1 MSPADHNKQSFR
13 LKAKIPLIARS
24 MALVVLVAV
33 ILGMIA
39 AYVKSRTKPQFS
51 LRPEEAR
58 LSKEVTAEVSN
69 YERTETRDGAPVY
82 SVKAALART
91 FADQHQ
97 ELENVEFTFFDGGG
111 EATDHLS
118 ADLAIYIPKAD
129 KNFTAILRENVLIR
143 ARDGVEIRTNSVV
156 YERDQHTAE
165 AGQPVSFS
173 RANLTGKSDKALLNM
188 ATEALNL
195 TGNVEFDLAPLDQG
209 RTVSIRSGH
218 AVFDRLNAEAIF
230 SDTVR
235 IRSVSADNSSVELYA
250 PRLTAYLDRISEQK
264 ISVKKI
270 NATEAVNITSR
281 SANSEVTDIFS
292 NEAVFDVYEDKFDL
306 TGNVRIETGPASS
319 RTKIAAA
326 SAVYQ
331 RSSGNFSLAKASVQ
345 RPGEQLSGDR
355 IDGRLHSDNSL
366 KDVIIRGSALS
377 RKEDTA
383 RTIEVKGQEINAF
396 FIQGGSVS
404 NATAAGNVAVVVTP
418 SADPSYSRATLT
430 AERGVGV
437 NFRSNGDLEKARAD
451 GKAKLVLEPTTSA
464 PNTVLRSISA
474 ETLRTTFRSNG
485 RDLAFAEAVGSAVL
499 DVDPV
504 DGGENIFRTV
514 VRAPRLECDFF
525 DKGNNVRTCTASPR
539 AIASRTPKFSS
550 QSRGEQRLSAD
561 KFIAYFPELGG
572 QIERIDA
579 IGSAKFSELDRN
591 ASAREIS
598 FTQSDRVV
606 RLRGGDPTV
615 WDSRARA
622 RAGEID
628 WDTAADRSF
637 LRNRVSTTFYNNRTF
652 GAAAPFNSASD
663 PVFLTAEKAEF
674 DHSNENALYTG
685 NARAWQQL
693 NYVRADVLFIDQRNG
708 LLKGDGN
715 VQSRLTRVR
724 GFSTSNDS
732 SIPVQASAA
741 AILYERSGRVIK
753 YRGHVDIRQ
762 GSDRLTAENVD
773 IYLAENNDLSR
784 TVAERSVVITQPGRR
799 GTGDWAQYDANSGS
813 VILRGDPASISDAE
827 TGATQ
832 SAQITYSLKDKK
844 AMSIGRS
851 DRDSGGRTRSVYRVR
866 PPQ

>member
-1 MSPADHNKQSFR
+1 MSPVEHNTQSYR
-13 LKAKIPLIARS
+13 LRAKLPLIARS
-24 MALVVLVAV
+24 IALVVLVAV
-33 ILGMIA
+33 ILGIIT

-69 YERTETRDGAPVY
+69 YERTETKDGAPVY
-82 SVKAALART
+82 SVKAAVART
-91 FADQHQ
+91 FSDQHQ
-97 ELENVEFTFFDGGG
+97 ELENVEFTFFDSSGKP
-111 EATDHLS
+111 TDRLT

-129 KNFTAILRENVLIR
+129 KDFTAILRENVLIR

-156 YERDQHTAE
+156 YERNANTAE
-165 AGQPVSFS
+165 ADGSVTFS

-188 ATEALNL
+188 TTEALNL
-195 TGNVEFDLAPLDQG
+195 TGNVEFDLAQVDRG
-209 RTVSIRSGH
+209 RTVSIRSGY

-235 IRSVSADNSSVELYA
+235 IRSVSADNSSLELAA
-250 PRLTAYLDRISEQK
+250 PRLTAYLDRIAEEK
-264 ISVKKI
+264 ISLKKI
-270 NATEAVNITSR
+270 KAAEGVNITSR
-281 SANSEVTDIFS
+281 SANAEVTDISS

-306 TGNVRIETGPASS
+306 SGNVRIESGPASS
-319 RTKIAAA
+319 RAKIAAA
-326 SAVYQ
+326 TAVYQ
-331 RSSGNFSLAKASVQ
+331 RSSGNFSLANASVQ
-345 RPGEQLSGDR
+345 RPGEQLSGER

-377 RKEDTA
+377 RKEDSA
-383 RTIEVKGQEINAF
+383 RTIEVRGQEINASF
-396 FIQGGSVS
+396 LKGGSVS

-418 SADPSYSRATLT
+418 STEPSYSRATLT

-437 NFRSNGDLEKARAD
+437 NFRSNGEVEKARAD
-451 GKAKLVLEPTTSA
+451 GRAKLVLEPASSA
-464 PNTVLRSISA
+464 PNPVLRSISA

-499 DVDPV
+499 DVDPIN
-504 DGGENIFRTV
+504 GGENVFRTV

-539 AIASRTPKFSS
+539 ANASRFPKSPS
-550 QSRGEQRLSAD
+550 PRRGEQRLSAD
-561 KFIAYFPELGG
+561 RFIAYFPESGG

-591 ASAREIS
+591 ASSREIS

-652 GAAAPFNSASD
+652 GAAAPFSSASD
-663 PVFLTAEKAEF
+663 PVFVTAEKAEF
-674 DHSNENALYTG
+674 DHSNENALFTG

-693 NYVRADVLFIDQRNG
+693 NYVRADVLFIDQKNG

-724 GFSTSNDS
+724 NFSTPNDS
-732 SIPVQASAA
+732 TVPVHASAS

-753 YRGHVDIRQ
+753 YRGNVDIRQ

-773 IYLAENNDLSR
+773 IYLAENNDVSR
-784 TVAERSVVITQPGRR
+784 TVAETSVVITQPGRR
-799 GTGDWAQYDANSGS
+799 GAGDWAQYDANSGS
-813 VILRGDPASISDAE
+813 VILRGDPASVSDAQ

-832 SAQITYSLKDKK
+832 SAQITYFLKDKK
-844 AMSIGRS
+844 ATSIGRS
-851 DRDSGGRTRSVYRVR
+851 DRESGGRTRTVYRVR